1 MAVLVRL
8 DIDLEFSVQFGDET
22 VSGTVTAD
30 GDAVDIR
37 VSNPADLM
45 GGSRAA
51 IPALRQ
57 MALSLAKRGIV
68 VSLSG
73 PEGVLASIGA
83 VKAPMADRLV
93 TGSPH
98 IKVRSMPLLL
108 KALRSKPRD
117 QSPLFVPPLTLVPLA
132 PTLERNQRRRVTTT
146 HYTPGSGRPRLIF
159 VLGSTVWDGRPPRE
173 FELSQTTT
181 TIGSGEG
188 VDLRLDG
195 IDPVHAEIRHDAND
209 EYVLFLNGESSGFP
223 VLDPDRG
230 KGRVLRTG
238 ARIDI
243 GEWRMAYFREE
254 FADHGR
260 PFGGRMGGELSR
272 QKPQPPR
279 QKQKREAPAP
289 RGVVEP

>member
-1 MAVLVRL
+1 VAVLVRL
-8 DIDLEFSVQFGDET
+8 DIDVEFSVQFGDET
-22 VSGTVTAD
+22 ITGTVSAE
-30 GDAVDIR
+30 GNAVDIR
-37 VSNPADLM
+37 VSHPADLM
-45 GGSRAA
+45 AGRRQA
-51 IPALRQ
+51 IPVLRQ
-57 MALSLAKRGIV
+57 MALALAKRGVV

-83 VKAPMADRLV
+83 VRAPMADRLL

-98 IKVRSMPLLL
+98 IRVRSMPLLL
-108 KALRSKPRD
+108 QALRARPRA
-117 QSPLFVPPLTLVPLA
+117 QSPVFVPPLTLAPLA

-173 FELSQTTT
+173 FELSPTTT
-181 TIGSGEG
+181 TIGSSETA
-188 VDLRLDG
+188 DLRLDG
-195 IDPVHAEIRHDAND
+195 IDPVHAEIRHDEND
-209 EYVLFLNGESSGFP
+209 EYVLYLTGENSGFP

-230 KGRVLRTG
+230 RGRVLRTG

-279 QKQKREAPAP
+279 RKA
-289 RGVVEP
+289 